1 MQLNNSVVHKPWGH
15 EFISFENE
23 TISIWFLSLNK
34 GERTSFHCHPNKKT
48 GLIVLSGEGRL
59 SFLSGSKNLSTGSYL
74 SIHAGVFHSTE
85 ALSDDF
91 TMLEVEST
99 KDKNDLVRLQD
110 NYGRQPVGYETEESW
125 TNKAADSFVIED
137 DAIKGDFSFNFDYL
151 NEDLLNSS
159 NEDDIVI
166 SLNQDCVIPEKH
178 LGLFKAGS
186 VLNVKILKRLSD
198 TFPLN
203 SGCEIIKLSR
213 K

>member
-1 MQLNNSVVHKPWGH
+1 M
-15 EFISFENE
+15 I
-23 TISIWFLSLNK
+23 
-34 GERTSFHCHPNKKT
+34 
-48 GLIVLSGEGRL
+48 
-59 SFLSGSKNLSTGSYL
+59 
-74 SIHAGVFHSTE
+74 
-85 ALSDDF
+85 
-91 TMLEVEST
+91 
-99 KDKNDLVRLQD
+99 
-110 NYGRQPVGYETEESW
+110 
-125 TNKAADSFVIED
+125 
-137 DAIKGDFSFNFDYL
+137 
-151 NEDLLNSS
+151 EDLLNSS